1 MVRAACTRARRPPAN
16 PATTIRA
23 EARRAVDRHRRDLR
37 ADLPPRAVRA
47 RWSRRC
53 GASGSLP
60 YLAIMVPY
68 SVVYLLVDTF
78 CLTRVLNWFNTP
90 IAFRDVLPIRAT
102 TYLLTLINSPLGQGG
117 VALYLN
123 RREGIPFLEV
133 ASSVLFMMF
142 VELYQLVF
150 FSSVGA
156 ALAPP
161 RDRAARYG
169 RSTSRSTRTSWCT
182 CWSSASAAPGSRGC
196 KAAGML
202 RSFRMARPQH
212 YLLLLLFKSPNFL
225 MATVVYYFALQC
237 FGMHLPY
244 LQLLL
249 FLPIIFLSAALP
261 IGVAHLG
268 APQYF
273 WLHFFGDQA
282 PEASLLAFSL
292 TAHVTFMVM
301 NAALGLPVSAAGD
314 AGAGVRSAG
323 HAFESRRGVDGARPR
338 TPRRRALGRAP
349 ARRATTAPAATP
361 ATT

>member
-1 MVRAACTRARRPPAN
+1 VHARPTDAGG
-16 PATTIRA
+16 
-23 EARRAVDRHRRDLR
+23 
-37 ADLPPRAVRA
+37 
-47 RWSRRC
+47 SRRHHHH
-53 GASGSLP
+53 GVKRLLPWLVTIVIFALIFRRVPVAKVVEALRGVHLLP
-60 YLAIMVPY
+60 YLAIMLPY
-68 SVVYLLVDTF
+68 SLVYLLIDTF
-78 CLTRVLNWFNTP
+78 CLTRVLNWFNTT

-102 TYLLTLINSPLGQGG
+102 TYLLTLVNSPLGQGS

-156 ALAPP
+156 AI
-161 RDRAARYG
+161 
-169 RSTSRSTRTSWCT
+169 
-182 CWSSASAAPGSRGC
+182 ASARIESSLKVVYVFLYTYFVVHLLVFRFGGAWLEKR

-202 RSFRMARPQH
+202 RSFRMAHLRH
-212 YLLLLLFKSPNFL
+212 YLLLILFKSPNFL

-237 FGMHLPY
+237 FDLHLPY
-244 LQLLL
+244 LQLLV
-249 FLPIIFLSAALP
+249 FLPVIFLSAALP

-292 TAHVTFMVM
+292 TAHVTFMVT
-301 NAALGLPVSAAGD
+301 NAMLGLP
-314 AGAGVRSAG
+314 
-323 HAFESRRGVDGARPR
+323 FLP
-338 TPRRRALGRAP
+338 
-349 ARRATTAPAATP
+349 RATRELT
-361 ATT
+361 

>member
-1 MVRAACTRARRPPAN
+1 VKRVIPWIVTVVIFALIFRRVPVAKVV
-16 PATTIRA
+16 
-23 EARRAVDRHRRDLR
+23 EALEGVHLGR
-37 ADLPPRAVRA
+37 
-47 RWSRRC
+47 
-53 GASGSLP
+53 
-60 YLAIMVPY
+60 YLAIMLPY
-68 SVVYLLVDTF
+68 SVAYLLIDTF

-90 IAFRDVLPIRAT
+90 IAYRDVLPIRAT
-102 TYLLTLINSPLGQGG
+102 TYLLTLVNSPLGQGSI
-117 VALYLN
+117 ALYLK

-156 ALAPP
+156 ALAPE
-161 RDRAARYG
+161 RIEHSLVVVYGALYVYFAVHLVLFRIGGDRLAKG
-169 RSTSRSTRTSWCT
+169 
-182 CWSSASAAPGSRGC
+182 

-202 RSFRMARPQH
+202 RSFRMAHLRH
-212 YLLLLLFKSPNFL
+212 YLLLILL

-237 FGMHLPY
+237 FDLHLPY
-244 LQLLL
+244 LQLLV
-249 FLPIIFLSAALP
+249 FLPVIFLSAALP

-301 NAALGLPVSAAGD
+301 NATLGLP
-314 AGAGVRSAG
+314 
-323 HAFESRRGVDGARPR
+323 FLP
-338 TPRRRALGRAP
+338 
-349 ARRATTAPAATP
+349 RATRELT
-361 ATT
+361 

>member
-1 MVRAACTRARRPPAN
+1 MGGRPGKSTRGRGCLAAERPLWSARVHASPTEAGGSPRHHHHGLKRILPWIV
-16 PATTIRA
+16 TILIFA
-23 EARRAVDRHRRDLR
+23 SIFRRVPMGKVVDALRDVHL
-37 ADLPPRAVRA
+37 
-47 RWSRRC
+47 
-53 GASGSLP
+53 LP
-60 YLAIMVPY
+60 YLAIMMPY
-68 SVVYLLVDTF
+68 SVVYLLIDTF
-78 CLTRVLNWFNTP
+78 CLTRVLNWFNTT

-102 TYLLTLINSPLGQGG
+102 TYLLTLVNSPLGQGG

-156 ALAPP
+156 AIAP
-161 RDRAARYG
+161 ARIE
-169 RSTSRSTRTSWCT
+169 
-182 CWSSASAAPGSRGC
+182 SSLKVVYVALYAYFVVHVLLFRFGGAWLEKR

-202 RSFRMARPQH
+202 RSFRMAGLRH
-212 YLLLLLFKSPNFL
+212 YLLLILFKSPNFL

-237 FGMHLPY
+237 FDLHLPY
-244 LQLLL
+244 LQLLV

-292 TAHVTFMVM
+292 AAHVTFMVM
-301 NAALGLPVSAAGD
+301 NATLGLP
-314 AGAGVRSAG
+314 
-323 HAFESRRGVDGARPR
+323 FLP
-338 TPRRRALGRAP
+338 
-349 ARRATTAPAATP
+349 RATRELT
-361 ATT
+361 